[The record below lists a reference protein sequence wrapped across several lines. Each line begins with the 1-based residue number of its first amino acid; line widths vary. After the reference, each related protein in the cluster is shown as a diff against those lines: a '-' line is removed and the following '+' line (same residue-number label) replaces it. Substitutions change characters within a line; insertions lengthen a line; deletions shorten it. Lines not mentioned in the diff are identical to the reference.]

1 MERTPKKNSSRLQ
14 LVIAVM
20 IMTALFLA
28 ELYVMINES
37 NNVVLLVG
45 IAVLILI
52 ALYFVVDAIL
62 DCTNE
67 KDIANRELYDDIHR
81 SEKASYMLM
90 KKNLEEVSKQ
100 IRALENG
107 KKEDNTAEIIKSQ
120 KAVAKV
126 ALSKTKETQD
136 RLFIELNNLEA
147 SINDSIH
154 GLSQKLSGFQEE
166 IERLADHIARINE
179 EAILAASKNMQE
191 IRTIV
196 SESPVVVPV
205 AEPVIEEEPIVFEET
220 FDDVL
225 EDSFTEEILV
235 EDSFAEDSVLEDLL
249 AEPEVD
255 VVSELDELD
264 SLLTDI
270 ISDEEEPAEELDFG
284 DLDLGSLDLDI
295 AEDSPVES
303 DDDILSQLLAA
314 EEAPVVEEEI
324 DVLAELTKAEEIPV
338 VEPEPIPEPT
348 PAPAPAPAP
357 ADNGGKM
364 GQDDIAALIASMTG
378 GDAAPAPEPTPAP
391 TPAPAPAP
399 APADNGGKMNQDDIA
414 ALIASMTN

>member
-1 MERTPKKNSSRLQ
+1 MERTPKKSNSRLQ
-14 LVIAVM
+14 LIIAVM

-37 NNVVLLVG
+37 NNIVLLVG

-81 SEKASYMLM
+81 SEKASYMLL
-90 KKNLEEVSKQ
+90 KKNLEEILKQ
-100 IRALENG
+100 VKTLDGG
-107 KKEDNTAEIIKSQ
+107 KNEDLSAEIIKSQ

-126 ALSKTKETQD
+126 AMSKTKETQD

-147 SINDSIH
+147 SLKDSIG

-166 IERLADHIARINE
+166 IERLADHIAKINE

-191 IRTIV
+191 IKTIV
-196 SESPVVVPV
+196 SETPISAPVVESFV
-205 AEPVIEEEPIVFEET
+205 EEEPVVLEEVFEDVLDDGFEEET
-220 FDDVL
+220 TL
-225 EDSFTEEILV
+225 EDSL
-235 EDSFAEDSVLEDLL
+235 ADLL
-249 AEPEVD
+249 GEEVS
-255 VVSELDELD
+255 VESEMDELD

-270 ISDEEEPAEELDFG
+270 TSDVEEPANELDFG
-284 DLDLGSLDLDI
+284 ELDLGALDLDVDVASP
-295 AEDSPVES
+295 AESE
-303 DDDILSQLLAA
+303 DDILSQLLAA
-314 EEAPVVEEEI
+314 EEAPIEEEEI
-324 DVLAELTKAEEIPV
+324 DVLAELTKAVEES
-338 VEPEPIPEPT
+338 PIEEPT
-348 PAPAPAPAP
+348 PAPAPAPAPTPAPTP

-378 GDAAPAPEPTPAP
+378 GDSAPAPEPE
-391 TPAPAPAP
+391 PAPAPAP

>member
-20 IMTALFLA
+20 IMAALFLA

-37 NNVVLLVG
+37 NNIVLLVG

-81 SEKASYMLM
+81 SEKASYMLL
-90 KKNLEEVSKQ
+90 KKNLEEILKQ
-100 IRALENG
+100 VKVLEGG

-120 KAVAKV
+120 KTVAKV
-126 ALSKTKETQD
+126 AMSKTKETQD

-147 SINDSIH
+147 SLKDSIG

-166 IERLADHIARINE
+166 IERLADHIAKINE
-179 EAILAASKNMQE
+179 EAILAASKNMEE
-191 IRTIV
+191 IKTIV
-196 SESPVVVPV
+196 TEVPV
-205 AEPVIEEEPIVFEET
+205 AVPVFEEPVEEEPVVFEEV
-220 FDDVL
+220 FEDVLGDSFEEETTL
-225 EDSFTEEILV
+225 EDSL
-235 EDSFAEDSVLEDLL
+235 DDLL
-249 AEPEVD
+249 GQEISVE
-255 VVSELDELD
+255 SEMDELD

-270 ISDEEEPAEELDFG
+270 VEEPADEIDFG
-284 DLDLGSLDLDI
+284 ELDLGGLDLDV
-295 AEDSPVES
+295 AVDSPVES

-314 EEAPVVEEEI
+314 EEAPVEEEEI
-324 DVLAELTKAEEIPV
+324 DILAELAKAEEAPV
-338 VEPEPIPEPT
+338 AEPEPIPEP
-348 PAPAPAPAP
+348 
-357 ADNGGKM
+357 
-364 GQDDIAALIASMTG
+364 
-378 GDAAPAPEPTPAP
+378 EPVP

-399 APADNGGKMNQDDIA
+399 APADNGGKMNQEDIA

>member
-1 MERTPKKNSSRLQ
+1 MERTPKKSNSRLQ
-14 LVIAVM
+14 LIIAVM

-37 NNVVLLVG
+37 NNIVLLVG

-81 SEKASYMLM
+81 SEKASYMLL
-90 KKNLEEVSKQ
+90 KKNLEEISKQ
-100 IRALENG
+100 VKALDGG
-107 KKEDNTAEIIKSQ
+107 KKEDLSAEIIKSQ

-126 ALSKTKETQD
+126 AMSKTKETQD

-147 SINDSIH
+147 SLKDSIG

-166 IERLADHIARINE
+166 IERLADHIAKINE

-191 IRTIV
+191 IKTIV
-196 SESPVVVPV
+196 AEAPIATPVAPSPV
-205 AEPVIEEEPIVFEET
+205 EEPIVLDEVFE
-220 FDDVL
+220 DVL
-225 EDSFTEEILV
+225 GDSFET
-235 EDSFAEDSVLEDLL
+235 DTTLEDLL

-255 VVSELDELD
+255 VVSELEELD
-264 SLLTDI
+264 SLLADDI
-270 ISDEEEPAEELDFG
+270 EDIEEPASELDFG
-284 DLDLGSLDLDI
+284 DIDLGALDLDVNV
-295 AEDSPVES
+295 ASPVES
-303 DDDILSQLLAA
+303 EDDILSQLLAA
-314 EEAPVVEEEI
+314 EEAPAEEEEI
-324 DVLAELTKAEEIPV
+324 DILAELAKAEEAPV
-338 VEPEPIPEPT
+338 VEPEPAPAPVPT
-348 PAPAPAPAP
+348 PTPAPAP

-378 GDAAPAPEPTPAP
+378 GDSAPAPEPE
-391 TPAPAPAP
+391 PAPAPTP